1 MSLCR
6 EMIKKHAETRRNGG
20 IDSSESSTGRSCG
33 GSGSGRSVSSNS
45 QLQRPLHAQMDIH
58 SDARS
63 EREREE
69 EEEAKKTAQQI
80 DGEQSAIKRGMR
92 EENRL
97 EEMEKQADKK
107 MCGGERK

>member
-1 MSLCR
+1 
-6 EMIKKHAETRRNGG
+6 
-20 IDSSESSTGRSCG
+20 
-33 GSGSGRSVSSNS
+33 
-45 QLQRPLHAQMDIH
+45 MDVH

-63 EREREE
+63 GREREE
-69 EEEAKKTAQQI
+69 EEEAKTAQQI
-80 DGEQSAIKRGMR
+80 DGEQSAIKRWIR